1 MLFLRKVPPLLSTL
15 TINRA
20 YHPCGSCYECTH
32 NDGDPKD
39 YGVWCTKAGNL
50 GLSRDGGF
58 EEFALADSRQVAPVP
73 KELKAVETAP
83 LMCAGLTI
91 WNALET
97 GGIDVSS
104 GSNSDKTVAIIG
116 AGGGLGHLGVQF
128 AVKLG
133 CKVIAVDTGDKALK
147 LLAEVKE
154 GLGSDGD
161 KVTIVDARKQ
171 DAADVRIEVCGSP
184 DASLEGEKGADTAL
198 ILPEAQ
204 QAFDY
209 GMKLL
214 RNHSIC
220 VTVSFP
226 IDGFK
231 MQPRDLVFRHIQLKG
246 VLVGRNRH
254 LRAMLQFA
262 GAKGVRAKVTTYKLQ
277 DLNQLV
283 DDYHKGA
290 AGKLVVDMGK
300 T

>member
-1 MLFLRKVPPLLSTL
+1 M
-15 TINRA
+15 
-20 YHPCGSCYECTH
+20 
-32 NDGDPKD
+32 
-39 YGVWCTKAGNL
+39 
-50 GLSRDGGF
+50 
-58 EEFALADSRQVAPVP
+58 
-73 KELKAVETAP
+73 
-83 LMCAGLTI
+83 

-97 GGIDVSS
+97 GGVDLSVGGNKGKI
-104 GSNSDKTVAIIG
+104 VAIIG

-133 CKVIAVDTGDKALK
+133 CKVIAVDSGDRALK
-147 LLAEVKE
+147 LLEEVKK
-154 GLGSDGD
+154 GLGADGD
-161 KVTIVDARKQ
+161 SVTIVDARSQ
-171 DAADVRIEVCGSP
+171 DAADVRVKVCGKP
-184 DASLEGEKGADTAL
+184 EESLEGEKGADCSL

-204 QAFDY
+204 QAFEF

-231 MQPRDLVFRHIQLKG
+231 MMPRDLVFRHIQLKG

-262 GAKGVRAKVTTYKLQ
+262 GANDVRAKVTTYKLQ

-283 DDYHKGA
+283 DDYHQGA
-290 AGKLVVDMGK
+290 AGKLVVDMEK
-300 T
+300 P

>member
-1 MLFLRKVPPLLSTL
+1 
-15 TINRA
+15 
-20 YHPCGSCYECTH
+20 
-32 NDGDPKD
+32 
-39 YGVWCTKAGNL
+39 
-50 GLSRDGGF
+50 
-58 EEFALADSRQVAPVP
+58 
-73 KELKAVETAP
+73 
-83 LMCAGLTI
+83 MCAGLTI

-97 GGIDVSS
+97 GGIDLS
-104 GSNSDKTVAIIG
+104 GGKNSNKTVAIIG

-161 KVTIVDARKQ
+161 KVTIVDARSQ
-171 DAADVRIEVCGSP
+171 DAANVRISVCGKP
-184 DASLEGEKGADTAL
+184 DPSLEGEKGADTAL

-226 IDGFK
+226 IDGFN
-231 MQPRDLVFRHIQLKG
+231 MMPRDLVFRHIQLKG
-246 VLVGRNRH
+246 VLVGRNTH

-262 GAKGVRAKVTTYKLQ
+262 GAKSVRAKVTTYKLQ

-283 DDYHKGA
+283 NDYHEGA